1 MNENEL
7 KYIWQSSNKKVE
19 MCLQISRENAENITK
34 MKVYN
39 FLYSMRPGK
48 AIAIAIGI
56 LWVIFVDTLI
66 INLWNVASPF
76 FLVSAG
82 IQVVLTK
89 LAIGVYLYQLYLIRK
104 VDLSEPVLYSQE
116 RLSRLKS
123 STIWVT
129 RILFLQLP
137 VWTTFSLHMGMLRN
151 GNILLLTIQG
161 LISLVS
167 VYISVWLFLNIK
179 YENRDKKWFR
189 WLFNSKEWD
198 PLVRSI
204 ELIKQIEEYKS
215 EDPKSSPAD

>member
-7 KYIWQSSNKKVE
+7 KNIWQSSNEKVE
-19 MCLQISRENAENITK
+19 MNLHISSKNTEDITK
-34 MKVYN
+34 IKVHN
-39 FLYSMRPGK
+39 FLYSMRPIK
-48 AIAIAIGI
+48 AIAIVLGI

-89 LAIGVYLYQLYLIRK
+89 LAIGVYLYQLHLIRE

-123 STIWVT
+123 STLWVT

-137 VWTTFSLHMGMLRN
+137 VWTTFSLHIGLMN
-151 GNILLLTIQG
+151 SGNILLLIVQG
-161 LISLVS
+161 MISLIS
-167 VYISVWLFLNIK
+167 VYIAVWLFLNIK

-189 WLFNSKEWD
+189 WLFNGKEWD
-198 PLVRSI
+198 PIVKSI
-204 ELIKQIEEYKS
+204 ELIKQIEEYRS
-215 EDPKSSPAD
+215 EDPQGSPGN

>member
-7 KYIWQSSNKKVE
+7 KNIWQSSNEKVE
-19 MCLQISRENAENITK
+19 MCLQISRENTEDITK
-34 MKVYN
+34 IKIHN
-39 FLYSMRPGK
+39 FLYSMRPIK
-48 AIAIAIGI
+48 AIAVVIGI

-66 INLWNVASPF
+66 INLWDVASPF
-76 FLVSAG
+76 FLLSAI

-123 STIWVT
+123 STLWVT

-137 VWTTFSLHMGMLRN
+137 AWTTFSMQIGWLSN
-151 GNILLLTIQG
+151 GNILLLIIQG
-161 LISLVS
+161 IISLSS
-167 VYISVWLFLNIK
+167 VYIAVWLFLNIK

-189 WLFNSKEWD
+189 WLFNGKEWD
-198 PLVRSI
+198 PIVRSI
-204 ELIKQIEEYKS
+204 ELIEQIKDYRSEEPES
-215 EDPKSSPAD
+215 TPAN